1 MGRFQHGQAQYDR
14 YYEAWDKS
22 VNYDTYDYWYGKTN
36 YDLLQESKQQTKKLE
51 ATVLDLFAG

>member
-1 MGRFQHGQAQYDR
+1 MGRFQYGQAQYDR

-22 VNYDTYDYWYGKTN
+22 VKSDTYDAWYGKTN
-36 YDLLQESKQQTKKLE
+36 YELLQELKQQTHELE